1 MDSWQYQPATDLDQS
16 LIERLRRFPREP
28 DMLIYGLR
36 VTSAMLLR
44 SWLRTYHRFQIVG
57 AQHLPATGS
66 FVMVANHASHL
77 DALCLLSA
85 LPLVR
90 LHRAF
95 PAAAADY
102 FFVSRPRLAAA
113 VMFINAFPFHREIH
127 VRQSLSLCRE
137 LLRGDGNDLGNVLI
151 LFPEGSRSLTG
162 EVGPFKPGIGSLL
175 AGTPVPVIPCHL
187 SGCAAALPKGSR
199 FPRPRVIRLTIDQ
212 PLTFDSFPRGKMA
225 ATQIAEELRCRVMRL
240 GCEPGGEDFNLP

>member
-1 MDSWQYQPATDLDQS
+1 MDSWQYQTAADLDQS

-36 VTSAMLLR
+36 ITSALLLR
-44 SWLRTYHRFQIVG
+44 SWLRIYHRFQIVG
-57 AQHLPATGS
+57 AHHLPAAGS

-85 LPLVR
+85 LPLAR

-113 VMFINAFPFHREIH
+113 VLFVNAFPFHREIH
-127 VRQSLSLCRE
+127 IRQSLSLCRE
-137 LLRGDGNDLGNVLI
+137 LLSGSGLGNVLI

-175 AGTPVPVIPCHL
+175 AGTQVPVIPCHL
-187 SGCAAALPKGSR
+187 SGCATALPKGAK
-199 FPRPRVIRLTIDQ
+199 FPRPRAIRLTIGH
-212 PLTFDSFPRGKMA
+212 PVAFDSFPHGKIG
-225 ATQIAEELRCRVMRL
+225 ATQVAEKLRCEVMRL
-240 GCEPGGEDFNLP
+240 ANMNMKAPVEKS